1 MAEDKRLTEVRNE
14 EYAALSDL
22 EKTYGDRV
30 AQADKYYDKLIENS
44 EAWADKQAEIQNQ
57 QTEFTIEQIE
67 QQREK
72 AQKDYLKEQS
82 AAYVDW
88 QKQSNPYG
96 VQAEQTASAGMR
108 NTGYAETLQVSMYN
122 TYQNRVATAR
132 EVIAQANLNFDNG
145 IKEAKLQ
152 NSAILAEIHF
162 KAYQEQLELG
172 LQSFQAQNQLLSE
185 LTDKKLQ
192 TKSLYQDKWKAILN
206 QINAENALAEE
217 QRQFDLT
224 LAEQQRQFDASQSGG
239 SGSLGGG
246 GSGGSGKILSVEE
259 GRATVAD
266 AGKVGGGGRSFANA
280 NQNNKEAGKNG
291 FSTVY
296 KKTDYYDGYLPQFTV
311 SNGETYGY
319 FSNGYQPK
327 GIKGHGKLTKTD
339 NTFVNYTQT
348 LDGKSIGVTQNIW
361 KATDGTYWY
370 WEGRE
375 MMYIQTSM

>member
-96 VQAEQTASAGMR
+96 VQAEQTASAGMS

-152 NSAILAEIHF
+152 NSSILAEIHF
-162 KAYQEQLELG
+162 RAYQEQLQLG

-224 LAEQQRQFDASQSGG
+224 LAEQQRQFDSSQSGG

-259 GRATVAD
+259 GRELL
-266 AGKVGGGGRSFANA
+266 AGNA
-280 NQNNKEAGKNG
+280 PGAVNTPYYKGAKN
-291 FSTVY
+291 SDCA
-296 KKTDYYDGYLPQFTV
+296 K
-311 SNGETYGY
+311 YGT

-327 GIKGHGKLTKTD
+327 GITGHGKLSKSGKTMQLTTEVKYGAD
-339 NTFVNYTQT
+339 AGKQLTLTQT
-348 LDGKSIGVTQNIW
+348 VW
-361 KATDGTYWY
+361 KAEDGTLWY
-370 WEGRE
+370 WEGRQNK
-375 MMYIQTSM
+375 YIQLGAVGGGGRKF

>member
-1 MAEDKRLTEVRNE
+1 MAEDKRLTDVRNE
-14 EYAALSDL
+14 EYNALSDL
-22 EKTYGDRV
+22 EKTYGDRIGQV
-30 AQADKYYDKLIENS
+30 DEYYDKLIQNS
-44 EAWADKQAEIQNQ
+44 EAWADKQTELQNQ
-57 QTEFTIEQIE
+57 QTDFTIEKIE
-67 QQREK
+67 QQKEQ
-72 AQKDYLKEQS
+72 AQKDYIKEQS

-88 QKQSNPYG
+88 QKQSDPYG
-96 VQAEQTASAGMR
+96 VQAEQTTAAGM
-108 NTGYAETLQVSMYN
+108 NKTGYAETLQVSMYN

-152 NSAILAEIHF
+152 NSSILAEIHF
-162 KAYQEQLELG
+162 NAYQEQLQLG
-172 LQSFQAQNQLLSE
+172 LQSFQEQNQLLSE

-206 QINAENALAEE
+206 QINTENALAEQ
-217 QRQFDLT
+217 QRQFDLS
-224 LAEQQRQFDASQSGG
+224 LAEEQRQFDASQSGG

-246 GSGGSGKILSVEE
+246 GSGVISREE
-259 GRATVAD
+259 ATAVIAD
-266 AGKVGGGGRSFANA
+266 SDSKVGGGGRAFGTAD
-280 NQNNKEAGKNG
+280 QKNKEAGKNG
-291 FSTVY
+291 FSSVY

-311 SNGETYGY
+311 TNGKNYGY

-327 GIKGHGKLTKTD
+327 GITGHGKLTKTN

-348 LDGKSIGVTQNIW
+348 LDGKSVAVTQNIW
-361 KATDGTYWY
+361 KAADGTYWY